1 MNLLHILLMTPPQ
14 GQGAGGGGMASS
26 LIFLVLIF
34 VVFYFFF
41 IRPQVKRQK
50 DQKKFREGLAKGQ
63 KIITIG
69 GIHGRIVEMQE
80 TTCTIEVEGG
90 VKLRIEKSAVA
101 ADSQDQLTGEPAK

>member
-1 MNLLHILLMTPPQ
+1 MNLLHVLLMTPPA

-50 DQKKFREGLAKGQ
+50 DQKKFREGLSKGQ

-90 VKLRIEKSAVA
+90 VKLKIEKSAVA
-101 ADSQDQLTGEPAK
+101 ADTQDQLTGEPAK

>member
-1 MNLLHILLMTPPQ
+1 MSLLNVLLMAPT
-14 GQGAGGGGMASS
+14 GGSGSSGMASS

-50 DQKKFREGLAKGQ
+50 DQKKYRESLAKGQ

-69 GIHGRIVEMQE
+69 GIHGRIVEIQE

-90 VKLRIEKSAVA
+90 NRLKLEKSAVA
-101 ADSQDQLTGEPAK
+101 TDAQDQLTGETAK

>member
-1 MNLLHILLMTPPQ
+1 MNLLHILLMTPPA

-50 DQKKFREGLAKGQ
+50 DQKKFREGLSKGQ

-90 VKLRIEKSAVA
+90 VKLKIEKSAVA
-101 ADSQDQLTGEPAK
+101 ADTQDQLTGEPAK

>member
-1 MNLLHILLMTPPQ
+1 MNLLNILLMAPPQ

-50 DQKKFREGLAKGQ
+50 DQKKFREALAKGQ
-63 KIITIG
+63 KIVTIG

-90 VKLRIEKSAVA
+90 MKLRIEKSAVA
-101 ADSQDQLTGEPAK
+101 ADAQDQLTGEPAK

>member
-1 MNLLHILLMTPPQ
+1 MTLASVLLMAPPA
-14 GQGAGGGGMASS
+14 GQSGGGGMASS

-41 IRPQVKRQK
+41 IRPQVKKQK
-50 DQKKFREGLAKGQ
+50 DQKKYRESLAKGQ

-69 GIHGRIVEMQE
+69 GIHGRIVELQE

-90 VKLRIEKSAVA
+90 NRLKIEKSAVA
-101 ADSQDQLTGEPAK
+101 TDAQDQLTGEPAK

>member
-1 MNLLHILLMTPPQ
+1 MNLLNILLMTPPA

-50 DQKKFREGLAKGQ
+50 DQKKFREGLSKGQ

-69 GIHGRIVEMQE
+69 GIHGRITEMQE

-101 ADSQDQLTGEPAK
+101 ADSQDQLTGETAK

>member
-1 MNLLHILLMTPPQ
+1 MAPPAG
-14 GQGAGGGGMASS
+14 GQTGGGGMASS

-63 KIITIG
+63 KIVTIG

-101 ADSQDQLTGEPAK
+101 ADAQDQLTGEPAK

>member
-1 MNLLHILLMTPPQ
+1 MTLLNVLLMAPQ
-14 GQGAGGGGMASS
+14 SGSGGSGMASS

-50 DQKKFREGLAKGQ
+50 DQKKYRESLAKGQ

-69 GIHGRIVEMQE
+69 GIHGRIVEIQE

-90 VKLRIEKSAVA
+90 NRLKVEKSAVA
-101 ADSQDQLTGEPAK
+101 SDSQDQLTGESAK

>member
-14 GQGAGGGGMASS
+14 GQGAGGSSMASS

-69 GIHGRIVEMQE
+69 GIHGRIVEMQD

>member
-14 GQGAGGGGMASS
+14 GQGAGGGGMANS

>member
-1 MNLLHILLMTPPQ
+1 MNLLNILLMTPPA
-14 GQGAGGGGMASS
+14 GQGTGGGSMYSS

-69 GIHGRIVEMQE
+69 GIHGRIVELQE

-90 VKLRIEKSAVA
+90 VKLKLEKSAVA
-101 ADSQDQLTGEPAK
+101 ADTQDQLTGEPAK

>member
-14 GQGAGGGGMASS
+14 GGGAGGGGMASS

-69 GIHGRIVEMQE
+69 GIHGKIAEMQE

-90 VKLRIEKSAVA
+90 VKLKIEKSAIA

>member
-14 GQGAGGGGMASS
+14 GQGAGGSSMASS

>member
-69 GIHGRIVEMQE
+69 GIHGRIVEMQD

>member
-1 MNLLHILLMTPPQ
+1 MNLLQTLLMAPPP
-14 GQGAGGGGMASS
+14 GGNAGGGGMASS

-50 DQKKFREGLAKGQ
+50 DQKKFREGLSKGQ

-69 GIHGRIVEMQE
+69 GIHGRIIELQD
-80 TTCTIEVEGG
+80 TTVTIEVEGG
-90 VKLRIEKSAVA
+90 VKLKLEKSAVA

>member
-1 MNLLHILLMTPPQ
+1 MNLLHILLMTPPA

-50 DQKKFREGLAKGQ
+50 DQKKFREGLSKGQ

-69 GIHGRIVEMQE
+69 GIHGRIAEMQE
-80 TTCTIEVEGG
+80 TTVTIEVEGG
-90 VKLRIEKSAVA
+90 VKLKLEKSAVA
-101 ADSQDQLTGEPAK
+101 ADSQDQLTSEPAK